1 MSANPPL
8 AIAPRHSR
16 RAWWFRLAGLF
27 VAGFIV
33 LVPVA
38 RAFCAIDLPVGDA
51 PISIGAS
58 GWGGG
63 FAAQENGPCCEQSP
77 AALAAC
83 AYTTDDL
90 APGSAGPLDLPLAQ
104 VASAPP
110 PPFRAAARTVARLDV
125 PPPAQPLFRRLKRLL
140 I

>member
-1 MSANPPL
+1 
-8 AIAPRHSR
+8 
-16 RAWWFRLAGLF
+16 

-58 GWGGG
+58 EPAEA
-63 FAAQENGPCCEQSP
+63 FSAQENDSCCEDP
-77 AALAAC
+77 TATLTAC
-83 AYTTDDL
+83 DYKTDGL

-104 VASAPP
+104 VASALPP
-110 PPFRAAARTVARLDV
+110 SFRAAARTVARLDV